1 MNSKDEDEFKVR
13 LKIEGQD
20 LTRKSRFRPR
30 VEDWRLKEEPGRR
43 SLFDEDEKEKK
54 REEKNKRGK
63 TNKKMNVNRRKCP
76 ENNFRCY
83 VRIDFD

>member
-54 REEKNKRGK
+54 KGEKKINGEKQTKR
-63 TNKKMNVNRRKCP
+63 
-76 ENNFRCY
+76 
-83 VRIDFD
+83 